1 MVAAGAPTA
10 PSSRRFMVFLLAM
23 SGTIAGAPAAITLT
37 AALLPVL
44 PVLPEELTPPF
55 LPLVPAPPLAILVVP
70 AILLP
75 PSLSLPRR
83 LPPSLPRSSSAA
95 NWIAPGSITP

>member
-44 PVLPEELTPPF
+44 PVLPEELPPPF
-55 LPLVPAPPLAILVVP
+55 LPLAAPPLAILVVP
-70 AILLP
+70 AILLLL
-75 PSLSLPRR
+75 PSVDV
-83 LPPSLPRSSSAA
+83 SLPRSSSAA
-95 NWIAPGSITP
+95 NWIAPGSGSP